1 MTPSTTGPAP
11 TWPVRGSRGR
21 ALALVVVVG
30 AIATG
35 TACKRAAK
43 APPPAPLLETV
54 EFDDASAASL
64 PGGAPG
70 PRYDTGAL
78 AELARA
84 VLLKSGLVVAAV
96 ADGGTAEAGGATS
109 RGAVRVRGR
118 VAIEF
123 VEVDEKG
130 LARAA
135 VALRIVTRPAD
146 APGSLNEEL
155 SAGGEQ
161 PFAVGPK
168 TDRQAVGQ
176 TLLTRMV
183 TDLLGNYLARVALAT
198 APPEQVHAAIVG
210 DGGALRE
217 EAIRVAGAR
226 GMKDQ
231 ADVLLPLLQNEDER
245 VRDAALG
252 ALIALKEQRAVKAL
266 THNRSMRDH
275 REMRKILDAIA
286 ILGGDEARDYLSF
299 VAASHDDEEIRK
311 LAADA
316 KARMERRNPNPAREP

>member
-1 MTPSTTGPAP
+1 MTPPTAP
-11 TWPVRGSRGR
+11 VPTLPVRRSRGR
-21 ALALVVVVG
+21 ALFLLA
-30 AIATG
+30 AIGGVAAG
-35 TACKRAAK
+35 TDCRRASK
-43 APPPAPLLETV
+43 VPPPAPLLETV

-64 PGGAPG
+64 PDGAPG
-70 PRYDTGAL
+70 PRYDTAAL
-78 AELARA
+78 AGLARDA
-84 VLLKSGLVVAAV
+84 LLKSGLAAAAA
-96 ADGGTAEAGGATS
+96 ADGGIAEAGGGIA
-109 RGAVRVRGR
+109 RGVVRVRGR
-118 VAIEF
+118 IAIEF
-123 VEVDEKG
+123 VEVDHKG

-135 VALRIVTRPAD
+135 VALRIATRPAD
-146 APGSLNEEL
+146 APGALNQEL

-176 TLLTRMV
+176 TLVARMV
-183 TDLLGNYLARVALAT
+183 ADLIGNYVTRVALAT
-198 APPEQVHAAIVG
+198 APPEQVHAAIMG

-226 GMKDQ
+226 GLKDE
-231 ADVLLPLLQNEDER
+231 ASVLLPLLQNEDER

-316 KARMERRNPNPAREP
+316 KARMERRDPNPARGP